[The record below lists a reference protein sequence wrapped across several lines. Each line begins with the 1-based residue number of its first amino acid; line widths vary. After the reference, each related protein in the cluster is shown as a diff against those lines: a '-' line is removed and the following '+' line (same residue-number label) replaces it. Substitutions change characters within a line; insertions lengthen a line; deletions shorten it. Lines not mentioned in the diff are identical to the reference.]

1 LNLHLASVHLSAVL
15 FGMTGILG
23 SVIHADAEVI
33 TFGRALFA
41 VLTLTPLLWFWSGK
55 RIQTLQTLQTPQ
67 TPQSPHKQTQ
77 TKPHGQPHSQ
87 PRTSELTATQVFWRC
102 GLSGTVL
109 ALHWVTFFISV
120 QTGGVAIATLG
131 FSSFAAFIT
140 LIEYLLAPRSI
151 SRADWI
157 RTLVVTLGLV
167 IITPSLELSHE
178 STYGFVMGL
187 ISGLSFA
194 LMAVLNSR
202 SLRGVNPIRVAR
214 NQNLVVFAI
223 TLPLAYTGLP
233 AVDGLSWLWLM
244 LLGVFCTGLSHSLF
258 VYSLAHLRVHIAGL
272 VIALEPVYAIAAAWL
287 LFADI
292 PAWRT
297 LVGGVVIV
305 SAIMGVG
312 YAQARHRP

>member
-41 VLTLTPLLWFWSGK
+41 VLTLTPVLWFWSTK
-55 RIQTLQTLQTPQ
+55 TAQTAQTAQTH
-67 TPQSPHKQTQ
+67 T
-77 TKPHGQPHSQ
+77 QPHSQ
-87 PRTSELTATQVFWRC
+87 PRTFELTATQVFWRC

-109 ALHWVTFFISV
+109 AIHWVTFFISV

-223 TLPLAYTGLP
+223 MLPLAYAGLP

-258 VYSLAHLRVHIAGL
+258 VYSLAHLRVHMAGL

-305 SAIMGVG
+305 SAIMGIG